1 MNVNEERKEKVLLL
15 GVHTGRADY
24 IKDTTDESMRELAEL
39 AETAG
44 AEVVGECVQNKA
56 DIEKLIQQNKVDI
69 ESLKEKH
76 RLEMEK
82 KDKEYQH
89 QIELINLQHKNE
101 LQKDEENVKNQ
112 MTANVIGGL
121 LGGIFSEQSPVSNR
135 LNEVISNALEEVE
148 KKEEK

>member
-1 MNVNEERKEKVLLL
+1 MNEFLQTLLIAALPSILTGLLSFLASSKDSKTRIKAIEE
-15 GVHTGRADY
+15 
-24 IKDTTDESMRELAEL
+24 
-39 AETAG
+39 
-44 AEVVGECVQNKA
+44 QNKA

-121 LGGIFSEQSPVSNR
+121 LGGIFSEQSPVSNK
-135 LNEVISNALEEVE
+135 LNEVISNALEDVE
-148 KKEEK
+148 KK